1 MKNSGIGK
9 NVVLSALGL
18 AVLITGL
25 VLAKLLPD
33 AQGIMRALPYV
44 CIGIGAGLF
53 GGNLGAA
60 IGVYLL
66 KKDPNAAKQK
76 EIEVNDER
84 NIVIS
89 NKAKAKAYDL
99 MLMVFAA
106 LTLAFA
112 LMQADVYIILTI
124 IVAYLFIVVYFIYYL
139 AKYQKEM

>member
-99 MLMVFAA
+99 MLMVFA
-106 LTLAFA
+106 
-112 LMQADVYIILTI
+112 
-124 IVAYLFIVVYFIYYL
+124 
-139 AKYQKEM
+139 